1 MKKVLGLVLV
11 MLMVLAL
18 VPAVALA
25 AGTVIEVG
33 PADDL
38 AAALDGASAGDI
50 VKITADR
57 ALTTT
62 YVIKTGVTLTADPEV
77 EITVSGGNTIFNM
90 QAGATIDGLT
100 ILKTDKTTQPQ
111 IIYVRADCVVENCS
125 VTGQFVIGDGETS
138 RAMVVESGATNI
150 NIEGNTFRALRQ
162 PAYINGGVTGT
173 VNNNK
178 LFGTKG
184 WVVCIDALC
193 TFTGNSFGGNVI
205 DIAVIANGTAE
216 NAHAYDDVAA
226 ISAANNGAYVENQ
239 VTGYSAAN
247 GIVFPTGSGQSTA
260 VNSNVDPT
268 YTIII
273 PASVDFG
280 TLVKDNGVVTQEFDV
295 TAQSLVIESGTHV
308 DVSVQSSFLM
318 SDGATPPTTLAYSLY
333 NTAADGSPLAT
344 GAQFASFST
353 SGTHDGRVTVDTDAI
368 ANAGSYSGTMVF
380 TITYVD

>member
-1 MKKVLGLVLV
+1 MKRVLGLVLV

-18 VPAVALA
+18 VPTVALA
-25 AGTVIEVG
+25 AGAVIEVG
-33 PADDL
+33 AADDL
-38 AAALDGASAGDI
+38 AAALSTANSGDT

-62 YVIKTGVTLTADPEV
+62 YVIKTGVTLTADPGV
-77 EITVSGGNTIFNM
+77 EITVSGSNTIFNM
-90 QAGATIDGLT
+90 QTGAIIDGLT
-100 ILKTDKTTQPQ
+100 ILKTDKTTQAQ
-111 IIYVRADCVVENCS
+111 IIYMKTDCVVENCS

-138 RAMVVESGATNI
+138 RAIVVESGAADI

-173 VNNNK
+173 VNNNN

-205 DIAVIANGTAE
+205 DIAVIPNGSAA

-239 VTGYSAAN
+239 VTGFSAAS
-247 GIVFPTGSGQSTA
+247 GVVFPTGTGKSTA
-260 VNSNVDPT
+260 VNSSVDPT

-280 TLVKDNGVVTQEFDV
+280 TLIKGSGVIAREFDV
-295 TAQSLVIESGTHV
+295 TAQDLVLESGSHV

-318 SDGATPPTTLAYSLY
+318 SDGATPPTTLEYLLY
-333 NTAADGSPLAT
+333 NTAADGSPLST
-344 GAQFASFST
+344 GAQFASFTT
-353 SGTHDGRVTVDTDAI
+353 SGTQDGRVTVDTGAI
-368 ANAGSYSGTMVF
+368 TNAGSYSGTMVF
-380 TITYVD
+380 TIAYVG